1 MIGWMERQVE
11 RTEQING
18 DTTADLEDLIERLR
32 QGDESARRVLLD
44 RVYERLRRIASTV
57 FRKDFRRLGGR
68 HDLDSVVD
76 EAWVQLM
83 KALET
88 ARLATVEEFYRLV
101 FRKVRH
107 VLLDMTRRQGR
118 ADARREDGTPDAEG
132 SGPAALRELE
142 DTTYEPSRLAF
153 WTEFHREVEN
163 LPDDQRVVFDFHYF
177 AEFPQVEIAR
187 LLNLQA
193 KQVSRLWIAATSRLA
208 QRLDGLDELV

>member
-1 MIGWMERQVE
+1 MI
-11 RTEQING
+11 
-18 DTTADLEDLIERLR
+18 
-32 QGDESARRVLLD
+32 
-44 RVYERLRRIASTV
+44 
-57 FRKDFRRLGGR
+57 FRRLGGR

-83 KALET
+83 KLLET

-107 VLLDMTRRQGR
+107 VLLDMTKRQGR
-118 ADARREDGTPDAEG
+118 ADARRGGWYPDAEG
-132 SGPAALRELE
+132 SGTPRLSANWKTPPTSLPAWRSGPNFIER
-142 DTTYEPSRLAF
+142 SRTF
-153 WTEFHREVEN
+153 PTISESSS
-163 LPDDQRVVFDFHYF
+163 DFHYF